1 MHQAR
6 KIEAETQTANPP
18 DEWAVRCRYW
28 FEQYEASIPKRKRRE
43 RQAHPLI
50 LTGNGLSLRVNR
62 GSLVIKDGL
71 THYPQEKNEYRLFPG
86 QLENPPRIVLVDGS
100 GEITLDA
107 LDWLAEQDIPL
118 IRLKWDGSFVSVVT
132 SNGQAADQ
140 DKVRW
145 QHETRHDPIARLEF
159 AYPLI
164 TEKARN
170 TLETLEGWVPDSS
183 LKSSAL
189 KTATRALEKVEAKQL
204 ETLSD
209 LLGQEGVIA
218 GAYFRAWEGIEL
230 KWVDTDKH
238 PIPDDWR
245 TYRSRAALR
254 EEKPQN
260 RHATHPVNA
269 MLNYVYAQLCSSKQ
283 IEAIAEGY
291 DPMAGIVHD
300 RRKRVRGITPAFALD
315 IMEPERPIVDRRVL
329 EMLREHELAKEDFV
343 VTSKGTCRA
352 GPDLARHLIGA
363 IEAAEL

>member
-6 KIEAETQTANPP
+6 KIEAETQTAIPS
-18 DEWAVRCRYW
+18 DEWAARCRYW
-28 FEQYEASIPKRKRRE
+28 LEQYEASIPKRKRRE
-43 RQAHPLI
+43 RQAQPLI
-50 LTGNGLSLRVNR
+50 LTGNGLSLRVYR

-71 THYPQEKNEYRLFPG
+71 THYPQEKKEYRFFPG

-164 TEKARN
+164 TRKARN

-183 LKSSAL
+183 LKASAL
-189 KTATRALEKVEAKQL
+189 KTATRALEKIEAKQL

-238 PIPDDWR
+238 PIPEDWR
-245 TYRSRAALR
+245 IYRSRAALR

-269 MLNYVYAQLCSSKQ
+269 MLNYVYAQLCSRKQ
-283 IEAIAEGY
+283 IEALAEGY

-315 IMEPERPIVDRRVL
+315 IMEPERPIVDRRIL
-329 EMLREHELAKEDFV
+329 NMLRDHEFALFDFAI
-343 VTSKGTCRA
+343 TTKGTCRLST
-352 GPDLARHLIGA
+352 GLAKRISTC
-363 IEAAEL
+363 

>member
-6 KIEAETQTANPP
+6 NIEAETQTAIPS
-18 DEWAVRCRYW
+18 DEWAARCRYW
-28 FEQYEASIPKRKRRE
+28 LEHYEASIPKRKRRE

-71 THYPQEKNEYRLFPG
+71 THYPQEKKEYRLFPG

-145 QHETRHDPIARLEF
+145 QHETRQDPIARLEF

-164 TEKARN
+164 TQKALN

-189 KTATRALEKVEAKQL
+189 KTATRALEKIEAKQL

-230 KWVDTDKH
+230 IWADTDKH

-245 TYRSRAALR
+245 TYLSRAALR

-269 MLNYVYAQLCSSKQ
+269 MLNYVYGQLRSRKQ

-300 RRKRVRGITPAFALD
+300 RRRRVRGITPAFALD

-329 EMLREHELAKEDFV
+329 EVLGEQEFVKTDFILTTKGACRLSAAVAKNVMNYHE
-343 VTSKGTCRA
+343 
-352 GPDLARHLIGA
+352 
-363 IEAAEL
+363 